1 MSTRQHLEFIDQATV
16 ARKASS
22 AVARLGTL
30 GDVTQRATSDLA
42 DFAMAEVKQLASK
55 MGAVAMEGEPDD
67 AEFRAALLGKD
78 GRFNARLEARTARA
92 QAYREQAEAEDV
104 EVAARL
110 REVKQRA
117 TSLVMGEA
125 QSPSQGAIAAL
136 FSAVVGSMSAPPPAP
151 PPPDDMQ
158 RLLVEAAVGLV
169 YVEAGRGLA
178 EMIDARV
185 SARNA
190 ELRRYRRSSENVQK
204 ALKGARGAVSGG
216 KQSNRLGT
224 LPFDLV
230 LDGPEAVKRLLRTA
244 APVDWSEIVLAHG
257 GDLDEATAQQL
268 VEKCIED
275 VVKVYQRPFPE
286 LLSILLG
293 DRSVEQALDTFVRN
307 GSPFAPL
314 RPHEVPDRFT
324 GLSIGVVEARDE
336 GLAAILASALRRARD
351 VAVLTVRQP
360 DLPADDIQARVVRF
374 RGILPSEALVSVV
387 LDLYERTD
395 DPASLGGGATR
406 DWEGEIPALVS
417 DARLQREIRARK
429 MRGSQTAQLER
440 WLPAGTAPVPEPTS
454 ISVDDYGAPTPPS
467 AGEFGSIPEA
477 K

>member
-1 MSTRQHLEFIDQATV
+1 MSTRQHLEFIDQTTV

-78 GRFNARLEARTARA
+78 GRFNARLEARTACA

-125 QSPSQGAIAAL
+125 RSSSQGAIAAL
-136 FSAVVGSMSAPPPAP
+136 FSAVVGSMSAPPLAP

-244 APVDWSEIVLAHG
+244 APAPGSPRGNGVRGSRPRPTHG
-257 GDLDEATAQQL
+257 GVA
-268 VEKCIED
+268 
-275 VVKVYQRPFPE
+275 RRGRGFP
-286 LLSILLG
+286 
-293 DRSVEQALDTFVRN
+293 
-307 GSPFAPL
+307 
-314 RPHEVPDRFT
+314 
-324 GLSIGVVEARDE
+324 AR
-336 GLAAILASALRRARD
+336 
-351 VAVLTVRQP
+351 T
-360 DLPADDIQARVVRF
+360 
-374 RGILPSEALVSVV
+374 
-387 LDLYERTD
+387 
-395 DPASLGGGATR
+395 
-406 DWEGEIPALVS
+406 
-417 DARLQREIRARK
+417 
-429 MRGSQTAQLER
+429 
-440 WLPAGTAPVPEPTS
+440 
-454 ISVDDYGAPTPPS
+454 
-467 AGEFGSIPEA
+467 
-477 K
+477 